1 VSAAVKAIVIGCG
14 RVGSQVA
21 KNLDA
26 EGWDVIA
33 IDENEEVLNRLGE
46 TWEGG
51 FLVGHGMDIDLLR
64 RAGIEEADAVV
75 ISTNGDNTNL
85 VVAQIAQRRFKV
97 PMVIVRI
104 LDPARAALYQELGL
118 NIICPTKTAIET
130 LTERVVESAHRE
142 KTEA

>member
-1 VSAAVKAIVIGCG
+1 MKAIVIGCG

-21 KNLDA
+21 KNLDE
-26 EGWDVIA
+26 EGWDVVA

-46 TWEGG
+46 AWEGG

-64 RAGIEEADAVV
+64 QAGIEDADAVV

-85 VVAQIAQRRFKV
+85 VVGQIAQRRFKV

-118 NIICPTKTAIET
+118 HIICPTKTAIET
-130 LTERVVESAHRE
+130 LTERVLESAQRT
-142 KTEA
+142 KAEA